1 MYAHVD
7 CMLIRCTSL
16 QVAPPPPHHQIVAL
30 PYLHNTISPVIDAIY
45 TEKKL
50 CELDCDQLRPNNK

>member
-1 MYAHVD
+1 MCCLDVL
-7 CMLIRCTSL
+7 C
-16 QVAPPPPHHQIVAL
+16 VARYKLPLPFPYQIVAL

-45 TEKKL
+45 TDKKL